1 MATIPLPETNIK
13 ETIAQAVVTVTGS
26 PEPIKPSQVNNKE
39 YRYYHCH
46 LDWNG
51 LKCQKVEGPSTL
63 PARDDSLLLFVKSYI
78 PERFDSHI
86 LKYKWMPSRVHIEK
100 KST

>member
-1 MATIPLPETNIK
+1 MSTILLPETNLK
-13 ETIAQAVVTVTGS
+13 ETIVQTVTVVSGA
-26 PEPIKPSQVNNKE
+26 PEPIKPTPVNNE

-51 LKCQKVEGPSTL
+51 LKCKKVEGPSTVA
-63 PARDDSLLLFVKSYI
+63 ARDDSLLLFVKSYI

-86 LKYKWMPSRVHIEK
+86 LKYKWLPSTVHIEE